1 MYHNRMK
8 EIRKEKGLTL
18 TEIASKTGISI
29 GYLSHLEKG
38 TRKNPSIEMMDKIS
52 KYLDKSVSDVFFT
65 DK

>member
-1 MYHNRMK
+1 MR
-8 EIRKEKGLTL
+8 EIRKEKGITL
-18 TEIASKTGISI
+18 TEIANKTGISI

-65 DK
+65 EM